1 MSKDKK
7 EDKDMETPVVA
18 QPRSFLKT
26 LGLETREELSKQVKQ
41 REAEKQQ
48 LVDEVIEEMKR
59 DVEMNDW
66 TAIEGLLSNV
76 SNELLKGFL
85 PKVNKAED
93 FMINPILAAA
103 LDDIKK
109 ETDKAHANM
118 TSQEIFQ
125 DLISPTTED
134 NDDE

>member
-7 EDKDMETPVVA
+7 EDRDMETPVVA
-18 QPRSFLKT
+18 QPRSFLEV
-26 LGLETREELSKQVKQ
+26 LG
-41 REAEKQQ
+41 
-48 LVDEVIEEMKR
+48 I
-59 DVEMNDW
+59 
-66 TAIEGLLSNV
+66 
-76 SNELLKGFL
+76 
-85 PKVNKAED
+85 KVNKAED
-93 FMINPILAAA
+93 FIINPILAAA

>member
-1 MSKDKK
+1 M
-7 EDKDMETPVVA
+7 A

-41 REAEKQQ
+41 IEAEKQQ

-66 TAIEGLLSNV
+66 TVIEGLLSNV

-85 PKVNKAED
+85 PEVNKAED

-109 ETDKAHANM
+109 ETDN
-118 TSQEIFQ
+118 E
-125 DLISPTTED
+125 
-134 NDDE
+134 